1 MNRRTLWNVGL
12 ILLSSFMLVQCV
24 PKGNDKFID
33 DLMNQMTL
41 QEKIGQLNLL
51 PTDPITTTSGQN
63 TDILDDIRRGEVGGI
78 FNLKGVRDIRIA

>member
-51 PTDPITTTSGQN
+51 PTDPITTASGQN